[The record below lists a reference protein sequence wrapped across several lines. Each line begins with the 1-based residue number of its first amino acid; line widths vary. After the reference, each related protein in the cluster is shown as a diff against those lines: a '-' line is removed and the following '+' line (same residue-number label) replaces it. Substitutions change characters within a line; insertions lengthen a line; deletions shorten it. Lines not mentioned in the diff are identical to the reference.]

1 MAMGAA
7 IDSMTL
13 LLCGLLALANVCSA
27 QRLPEVTALNLC
39 ATAGVADF
47 DQSGRIDISDI
58 LSTVSAFGSQN
69 SQQDLD
75 QSGTVDINDVL
86 TILGY
91 YHMDTTECLT
101 GGGGGGDGD
110 PPCTAEDIPIYV
122 SPPPRLFPSTAS
134 VICQLFANRGR
145 VSRRTVCITPARG
158 GGPADGHRRGAGS
171 RPGRDNESVF
181 GRMPSMLDG
190 SWRIRSRPRG
200 VLSRRQ

>member
-122 SPPPRLFPSTAS
+122 SPPPAPFPIHSKRYLPAVCQSRARLEAHGLHNARAWRWACRLPSA
-134 VICQLFANRGR
+134 
-145 VSRRTVCITPARG
+145 RRRKQTGAR
-158 GGPADGHRRGAGS
+158 
-171 RPGRDNESVF
+171 
-181 GRMPSMLDG
+181 
-190 SWRIRSRPRG
+190 
-200 VLSRRQ
+200 